1 MTYRWNSAEPVLRK
15 FTEVRND
22 SAKEIRLLNVRLGD
36 YVTGASVS
44 EGEQGFPVYIDDQ
57 FFATL
62 AHPAGWA
69 IGQDGE
75 VILRHYPGKKLKSQE
90 TFSCM
95 EAVLGVGQAGGAR
108 GVFLDHLKSRMRR
121 VVRGHDKPYSIFD
134 PFGAW
139 PNEDWWGGTETYM
152 LDQIK
157 NVIAPEIKESGCKY
171 DFYCIELWRDI
182 KGDIEHP
189 NPKTYPNGF
198 GRIRDELA
206 KLGIKFALWND
217 VSGPLSWTCGEN
229 PKLLPDLTHDP
240 TSRLRAGTAVAVHRR
255 GAAQEHVHRRRS
267 SITSARTTC
276 GC

>member
-1 MTYRWNSAEPVLRK
+1 MLRK
-15 FTEVRND
+15 FTEVRNN
-22 SAKEIRLLNVRLGD
+22 SASEIRLMNVRLGD
-36 YVTGASVS
+36 FVTGASVS
-44 EGEQGFPVYIDDQ
+44 EGEQGFPVYIEDQ

-69 IGQDGE
+69 IGQNGE
-75 VILRHYPGKKLKSQE
+75 VILRHYPGKKLASRE
-90 TFSCM
+90 AFSCM
-95 EAVLGVGQAGGAR
+95 EAVLGVGPPGGAR

-121 VVRGHDKPYSIFD
+121 VVRGTTSPTRFSI
-134 PFGAW
+134 PSARGRTRTGGAE
-139 PNEDWWGGTETYM
+139 PNTYM

-157 NVIAPEIKESGCKY
+157 NVIAPEIKESGCKF
-171 DFYCIELWRDI
+171 DFYCIELWRDL

-198 GRIRDELA
+198 GGIRDELA

-229 PKLLPDLTHDP
+229 PKLWPDLTHDP
-240 TSRLRAGTAVAVHRR
+240 ASPYASGDCRGSASPRSRSRACSP
-255 GAAQEHVHRRRS
+255 GAL
-267 SITSARTTC
+267 SITSAGTTC